1 MNKHSL
7 YWIGIR
13 ESELED
19 TGSLFKG
26 SITIFGSGKGN
37 NYAFD
42 KEYLFRYDYNEDIDL
57 LNVFINQKAEKIIS
71 DEPDARFMLYYPV
84 DISILSPNV
93 SARTLYTNDVRFTE
107 FLDDKIKVRNWL
119 SEHIPL
125 PHFTITKG
133 KNINYRYLTSLFPEY
148 DKFVIQ
154 SDYSCG
160 GSGTWL
166 LTSDNIPDIMKRI
179 SAQDF
184 YTLLP
189 YYENSVSVNIH
200 LVIYEQEVLLMP
212 ASMQIIIQKLFSLSY
227 QGSDFIMYT
236 HLPESIQNKVI
247 KYALIIGKQLQYSGY
262 RGVCGIDFIA
272 TQDEVFF
279 SEINGRF
286 QSSTVLIN
294 KAMYHCGLDMS
305 LQKLHIDAFL
315 NPKCII
321 ELPAFEVKYSLYG
334 YSYDTETFEK
344 AKYLSQCIQDA
355 GEIVCCYDDDLDWEM
370 KLEKNTYL
378 FKIISNTNIISV
390 STEFTTLLHPN
401 LNINEHIFDPKHYH
415 EQLHEL
421 KIMLLSHGI
430 RIGKWALE
438 KLTESGGVNYQE
450 FDAIDLLIEKN
461 IYINV
466 PYKTKFSE
474 LSPFHIELGNN
485 GEFVLMYF
493 EVILTTVQIRTVN
506 KLDSHISQNG
516 FLYGDFTYLGNDRLR
531 IYHRNGCNF
540 KTLNKGCKFCDI
552 EKNEIPLPMADIKE
566 AIDAYAK
573 YENIQH
579 FMIGGGS
586 EQINSDFQKILN
598 IANYLKAK
606 FNKPINVMSLP
617 PIDTNILDAFK
628 DAGITEVTFNLEV
641 YDRTLAQRYMPGKG
655 FIPLDV
661 YDKAFAKAVNLW
673 GKTGNVRTV
682 FIVGLES
689 EKSLLEGV
697 RHVCALGV
705 SPILSLLKGISGTP
719 MEYFFPPSDQQILKI
734 CHKVQEICDLY
745 KIEQGP
751 ICRCCEDNTL
761 KISC

>member
-1 MNKHSL
+1 M
-7 YWIGIR
+7 
-13 ESELED
+13 
-19 TGSLFKG
+19 
-26 SITIFGSGKGN
+26 
-37 NYAFD
+37 
-42 KEYLFRYDYNEDIDL
+42 
-57 LNVFINQKAEKIIS
+57 
-71 DEPDARFMLYYPV
+71 
-84 DISILSPNV
+84 
-93 SARTLYTNDVRFTE
+93 
-107 FLDDKIKVRNWL
+107 
-119 SEHIPL
+119 
-125 PHFTITKG
+125 
-133 KNINYRYLTSLFPEY
+133 
-148 DKFVIQ
+148 
-154 SDYSCG
+154 
-160 GSGTWL
+160 
-166 LTSDNIPDIMKRI
+166 
-179 SAQDF
+179 
-184 YTLLP
+184 
-189 YYENSVSVNIH
+189 
-200 LVIYEQEVLLMP
+200 
-212 ASMQIIIQKLFSLSY
+212 
-227 QGSDFIMYT
+227 
-236 HLPESIQNKVI
+236 
-247 KYALIIGKQLQYSGY
+247 
-262 RGVCGIDFIA
+262 CGIDFIV

-294 KAMYHCGLDMS
+294 KAMHYCGLDMS
-305 LQKLHIDAFL
+305 LQQLHIDAFL
-315 NPKCII
+315 NSKCTI
-321 ELPAFEVKYSLYG
+321 ELPAFEVGYSLYG
-334 YSYDTETFEK
+334 YSYDSENFEK
-344 AKYLSQCIQDA
+344 VKYLYKCIQDA
-355 GEIVCCYDDDLDWEM
+355 AEIVCCYDDNLDWEM

-390 STEFTTLLHPN
+390 GPEFTTLLHPD
-401 LNINEHIFDPKHYH
+401 LNINEHIFDPKQYH
-415 EQLHEL
+415 EQLQEL

-430 RIGKWALE
+430 KIGKWALE
-438 KLTESGGVNYQE
+438 ELTKSGGVNYQE
-450 FDAIDLLIEKN
+450 FEAIDLLIERN

-493 EVILTTVQIRTVN
+493 EVILTTAQIRTVN

-552 EKNEIPLPMADIKE
+552 EKNEIHLPMEDIKE

-586 EQINSDFQKILN
+586 ESIKSDFQKILN

-641 YDRTLAQRYMPGKG
+641 YDKTLAQRYMPGKG
-655 FIPLDV
+655 FIPLEV
-661 YDKAFAKAVNLW
+661 YDQAFAKAVNLW
-673 GKTGNVRTV
+673 GRTGNVRTV

-689 EKSLLEGV
+689 EKTLLEGV
-697 RHVCALGV
+697 KHVCALGV

-734 CHKVQEICDLY
+734 CHKVQEICALY
-745 KIEQGP
+745 EIEQGP
-751 ICRCCEDNTL
+751 ACRCCEDNTL